1 MDETTTLEELQK
13 TYKAAYAAANGDPA
27 WQKKVIARK
36 DEKKT
41 QLEAK

>member
-1 MDETTTLEELQK
+1 LQK
-13 TYKAAYAAANGDPA
+13 TYKTAYAAANGDPA

-41 QLEAK
+41 QLEVK